1 LTAVTLRRNIL
12 IIEGQQLTKVIKM
25 RALSEI
31 LRASGVSEAENGNI
45 CNKVVMESKRLQR
58 QGLTAM
64 DAMQVA
70 ALKIAKVQII

>member
-1 LTAVTLRRNIL
+1 
-12 IIEGQQLTKVIKM
+12 M